1 MDWVT
6 FRAIVGP
13 LAFVGTGFLL
23 YFCWRFLNDGRRG
36 LADAERKLG
45 EAARKAAD
53 AEHNLSAAELL
64 ATTAASTME
73 VLARIERNIISPRIA
88 FHRKDGTFRGLL
100 AGEALHG
107 DEVEAAPP
115 DPNCR
120 HCYGRGWTVI
130 DRATK
135 ARELCLCVRRAIRA

>member
-1 MDWVT
+1 MDWIM
-6 FRAIVGP
+6 FRAVVGP
-13 LAFVGTGFLL
+13 VSFVAVGFLL

-36 LADAERKLG
+36 LAEAERKLG

-53 AEHNLSAAELL
+53 AELL

-73 VLARIERNIISPRIA
+73 ILARIERNIVSPRVA
-88 FHRKDGTFRGLL
+88 FHQKDGTFRGLL

-120 HCYGRGWTVI
+120 HCYGRGWTTI